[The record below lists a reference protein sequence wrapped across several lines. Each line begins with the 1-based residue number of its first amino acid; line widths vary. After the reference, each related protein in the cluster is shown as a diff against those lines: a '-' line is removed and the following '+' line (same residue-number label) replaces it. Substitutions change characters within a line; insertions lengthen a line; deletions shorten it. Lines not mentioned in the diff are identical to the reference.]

1 MGRASTQAP
10 DNAIASGAFRTL
22 QKKARS
28 LRPDR
33 LKTVESAEQVL
44 GTRTPDIRAVAAD
57 VFAKAKDLPAPDI
70 VALAKAMLALK
81 TFETRQVAYELLG
94 LHRAALR
101 SLARDDLELLG
112 RGIDNWT
119 AVDVFAGQ
127 VAGPAWRAGQISDA
141 DVARWARSKDRW
153 WRRCALVCTT
163 ALNQAARGGKGDAQR
178 TLKLCK
184 MLAGDHDDMISK
196 ALSWALRELIPH
208 DPAAVQAFINENEG
222 ELRPHITREVCSKLS
237 TGRKSPRREK
247 CR

>member
-1 MGRASTQAP
+1 LGQTSTPAP
-10 DNAIASGAFRTL
+10 VSAIARAALRAL
-22 QKKARS
+22 QKKAQS
-28 LRPDR
+28 LSPDR
-33 LKTVESAEQVL
+33 LKKVESADKVL

-57 VFAKAKDLPAPDI
+57 LFAKIKDLPAPDLI
-70 VALAKAMLALK
+70 SLAKAMLALK

-101 SLARDDLELLG
+101 SLALDDLELLG

-127 VAGPAWRAGQISDA
+127 VAGPAWRGGQISDA

-163 ALNQAARGGKGDAQR
+163 ALNQAARGGKGDARR

-184 MLAGDHDDMISK
+184 MLAEDHDDMISK

-208 DPAAVQAFINENEG
+208 DPAAVRAFVNENEG
-222 ELRPHITREVCSKLS
+222 ELRPHIIREVRSKLS
-237 TGRKSPRREK
+237 TGRKNPK
-247 CR
+247 NPK